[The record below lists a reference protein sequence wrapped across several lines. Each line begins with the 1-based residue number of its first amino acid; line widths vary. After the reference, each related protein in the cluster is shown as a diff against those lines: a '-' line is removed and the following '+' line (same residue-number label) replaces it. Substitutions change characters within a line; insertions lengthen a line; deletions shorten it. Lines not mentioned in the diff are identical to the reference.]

1 MTRPLSLPRTLCGTT
16 LALCLSCSG
25 LAHAQESP
33 SAPLDPPHALAL
45 PARADGGATLSGSLD
60 HADLTSLGEG
70 SGESADAPHRRTVGS
85 YAHPRASVWHDLFTG
100 TVSDARRFP
109 SRQTLGWL
117 AIGAVAAASTRPAD
131 SHVGRSL
138 SSASK
143 LEEPFEP
150 GAVIGSTPLQLGM
163 SAATYALG
171 RAAGWPHMTMVAADL
186 FRAELLAQ
194 GLTMG
199 VKESVRRRRP
209 EGSGFAFPSGHTTVS
224 FASATVLQQHLG
236 WRMGAP
242 AYALATYVALSRVQ
256 MKRHYLSDVA
266 FGAALGIAAGRT
278 VTLGHEKRM
287 HLSPMATAGGAGVQ
301 FTWIGKP

>member
-1 MTRPLSLPRTLCGTT
+1 MTRRLSSRTLCGAT
-16 LALCLSCSG
+16 LALCLCAP
-25 LAHAQESP
+25 LAHAQSP
-33 SAPLDPPHALAL
+33 MP
-45 PARADGGATLSGSLD
+45 
-60 HADLTSLGEG
+60 
-70 SGESADAPHRRTVGS
+70 ADAPTTAGAPLAPQALVLPDAS
-85 YAHPRASVWHDLFTG
+85 SSVFQPAPKPSVWRDLFSG
-100 TVSDARRFP
+100 TVHDARRFP
-109 SRQTLGWL
+109 SKQTLGWF
-117 AIGAVAAASTRPAD
+117 AIGAVAAAGARPAD

-138 SSASK
+138 SSAAK

-171 RAAGWPHMTMVAADL
+171 RAAGWPRMTMVAADL

-199 VKESVRRRRP
+199 MKESVRRRRP

-278 VTLGHEKRM
+278 VTLGREKRM
-287 HLSPMATAGGAGVQ
+287 QLAPMVADRGAGVQ
-301 FTWIGKP
+301 FTWVGKP